1 MVLDEG
7 SACLRQFLWCG
18 NATAV
23 HSAGK
28 ADPEANFPTPSA
40 QPGCSERLHKSKSR

>member
-18 NATAV
+18 IAALQAIEKPFIAKGKRQGV
-23 HSAGK
+23 VPRSA
-28 ADPEANFPTPSA
+28 
-40 QPGCSERLHKSKSR
+40 CC